1 MGVRGSQLGNTDWE
15 YWDFIGISLVYH
27 QTLGSNQEEWGSQA
41 AKNMGFSQQWPRG
54 AKMWPKC
61 GEKATKRK
69 SWNPI
74 LCMYIYC
81 NILYI

>member
-1 MGVRGSQLGNTDWE
+1 MGVRGSQLGNTHWE
-15 YWDFIGISLVYH
+15 YWDFIGLIIKHWDPIKKNGAVKL
-27 QTLGSNQEEWGSQA
+27 Q
-41 AKNMGFSQQWPRG
+41 KNMGFSQQWPRSG
-54 AKMWPKC
+54 KMWPKC
-61 GEKATKRK
+61 GEKATKLK